1 MALIPLRE
9 TLKDMFKSLRKG
21 FIYTPRFS
29 RRASRAGLL
38 HFPKVTLLSG
48 CQIPKISP
56 ARFTRRIASFSEVF
70 LLSGH
75 QIPHFPRRA
84 SRAGLLDV
92 PKASLLSGHQ
102 IPQIAN
108 FQCISYTYIIPSKGQ
123 KPAQFGAPD
132 GFVCYFR
139 AALRAANSL
148 IFSGALRAPECVISL
163 CLLVPSGPRISQ
175 KFLGALRAGW
185 LHPPIV
191 LSPGPRPKP
200 KPKAKPKSIIQCPLF
215 WCQDFLF

>member
-1 MALIPLRE
+1 MALIPLGE

-21 FIYTPRFS
+21 FIYTPKLS

-38 HFPKVTLLSG
+38 HFPKVSLLSG
-48 CQIPKISP
+48 YQIPKISP
-56 ARFTRRIASFSEVF
+56 ARFARRIASFSEVF

-148 IFSGALRAPECVISL
+148 IFSGALRAPECIISL

-175 KFLGALRAGW
+175 A
-185 LHPPIV
+185 
-191 LSPGPRPKP
+191 
-200 KPKAKPKSIIQCPLF
+200 KAKAKGKAKVHNPMPT
-215 WCQDFLF
+215 FLVPGFLYSNYSAPHWAPE